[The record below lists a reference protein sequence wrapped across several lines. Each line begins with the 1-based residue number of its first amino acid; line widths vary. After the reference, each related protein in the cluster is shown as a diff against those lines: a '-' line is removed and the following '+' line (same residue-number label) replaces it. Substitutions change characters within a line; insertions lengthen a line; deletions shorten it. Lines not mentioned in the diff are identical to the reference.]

1 MHLPLQSQPPP
12 QQQVTRRWVAALEH
26 VAPMR
31 TNTGQP
37 IRAAVVKAHGIAT
50 EPEVGRRSSGGRSVR
65 SSVAARQQ
73 HELTFVM
80 RQLPILAGALVPRAR
95 SQAVQ
100 SERGG
105 GDQVCR
111 AVARC
116 ASAPAALVAVVRR

>member
-1 MHLPLQSQPPP
+1 M
-12 QQQVTRRWVAALEH
+12 AALEQ

-50 EPEVGRRSSGGRSVR
+50 EPEVGRRSSSAR
-65 SSVAARQQ
+65 SSVAALQQ
-73 HELTFVM
+73 HELTFVI

-95 SQAVQ
+95 TQAVQ
-100 SERGG
+100 SQRGG
-105 GDQVCR
+105 GDEVCR

-116 ASAPAALVAVVRR
+116 ASAPAAIVAVVRG